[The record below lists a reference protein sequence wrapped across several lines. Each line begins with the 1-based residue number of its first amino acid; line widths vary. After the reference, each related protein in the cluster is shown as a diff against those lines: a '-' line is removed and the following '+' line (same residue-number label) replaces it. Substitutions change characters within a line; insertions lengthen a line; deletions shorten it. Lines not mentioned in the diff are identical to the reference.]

1 MAADA
6 TNVSTGKPK
15 VGGAIWRAPLG
26 SVLPTDATSALDA
39 AFVNLGYVDEAGV
52 TNSNSPESDNVK
64 AWGGDNVASIQ
75 TAKPDSFKYKLIE
88 SLNADVLKAVYGT
101 DNVTEDL
108 NGEIKITANAS
119 DQEEA
124 CWVIEMIMKGSKVRR
139 IVIPDGKI
147 SEVGDIVYKDDE
159 CIGYDLTVLAVP
171 DTDGNTHYEYIK

>member
-101 DNVTEDL
+101 ANVTVDS